1 MRPLLLTSTVLAGL
15 VLAGAVPAQEYKLPT
30 DPPPN
35 PGKVVPNQ
43 RLEVADQNLIYA
55 ADRLDEA
62 AQQGDQKA
70 VSEAIGQSQQTIE
83 QIRNIFQGLPQDQRL
98 PYEEALLHAEQALAK
113 GDPKLGATAMRELRQ
128 KMLANVAGQK

>member
-43 RLEVADQNLIYA
+43 RLEVADQNLVYA

-83 QIRNIFQGLPQDQRL
+83 QIRNIFQGLPQDQRV
-98 PYEEALLHAEQALAK
+98 PYEDALLRAEQALAK